1 MEVVFLGT
9 PQFAV
14 PTLEG
19 IAAAGHRIAAVYTQ
33 PDRPKGRGRQTSF
46 SPVKESAVKLGL
58 TVNQPER
65 VRRSEVVEELRVFN
79 SDVMVVVGYG
89 QIIPQSIIDLP
100 RFGILNVHASL
111 LPKYRGAAPIQWA
124 IANGETRTGVTIMR
138 IDAGLDTGP
147 IVAMEEIGIGPEET
161 APELSERLAA
171 IGARLLVETLAKLPA
186 ASVPQD
192 HSNASLAR
200 ILLKEDGHI
209 DWIQPATVIAN
220 RLRGFTPWPGAFTVF
235 RAEPLKIIRARVA
248 AESVEA
254 APGSLLPRRRQLLV
268 ACGGGT
274 ALELIEV
281 QLEGRKKIA
290 AESFLNGFHP
300 LDNEVLGR

>member
-19 IAAAGHRIAAVYTQ
+19 IAAAGHRLAAVYTQ

-58 TVNQPER
+58 TVKQPER

-147 IVAMEEIGIGPEET
+147 IVALEEIGIGPEET

-171 IGARLLVETLAKLPA
+171 IGARLLVETLAKLPV